1 MLHRALS
8 TEIFNTQELV
18 TDFFNN
24 STVGLAI
31 YDDQL
36 RYQTLNPCLAAMHG
50 MSLKSH
56 LGRTLRD
63 VLGEVALRLEPALKH
78 VLSTGRPLWN
88 FEIAGALP
96 TKRRPGRWV
105 DSLLPAKDSNGRVK
119 QVGVVV
125 VPLAADTNLRQ
136 SAYSET
142 EVLRSWKEI
151 ADYLGASVKTVQR
164 WEQEYKFPI
173 RRLKASKGAMVF
185 AVKMDVD
192 DWLRAETRLAKP
204 QSQLSCS

>member
-1 MLHRALS
+1 MLRRALS

-18 TDFFNN
+18 TDFFND

-36 RYQTLNPCLAAMHG
+36 RYQALNPCLAAIHG
-50 MSLKSH
+50 ISLKSH

-63 VLGEVALRLEPALKH
+63 VLGEVALRVEPAIKH

-96 TKRRPGRWV
+96 AKKRPGRWV
-105 DSLLPAKDSNGRVK
+105 DSLFPAKDPNGRVK

-125 VPLAADTNLRQ
+125 VPLATDTKL
-136 SAYSET
+136 SSGAYNET

-151 ADYLGASVKTVQR
+151 ADYLGACVKTVQR
-164 WEQEYKFPI
+164 WEQEYRFPV

-185 AVKMDVD
+185 ALKTEVD
-192 DWLRAETRLAKP
+192 HWLQTETRRAKP
-204 QSQLSCS
+204 

>member
-1 MLHRALS
+1 MLPRPFS
-8 TEIFNTQELV
+8 GEIFNTQELV

-24 STVGLAI
+24 STVGFAI

-36 RYQTLNPCLAAMHG
+36 RYQALNPCLAAIHG

-63 VLGEVALRLEPALKH
+63 VLGEVALRLEPAIKH

-96 TKRRPGRWV
+96 TKKRPGRWV
-105 DSLLPAKDSNGRVK
+105 DSLFPAKDPNGRVK

-125 VPLAADTNLRQ
+125 MPLASDTNLRPA
-136 SAYSET
+136 AYNQT

-151 ADYLGASVKTVQR
+151 ADYLGACIKTVQR
-164 WEQEYKFPI
+164 WEQEYRFPV
-173 RRLKASKGAMVF
+173 RRLRASKGAMVF
-185 AVKMDVD
+185 ALKTEVD
-192 DWLRAETRLAKP
+192 HWLRTETRAVKP
-204 QSQLSCS
+204 